1 MHIGAFC
8 RHEDVA
14 TNNDVRGLL
23 PGLAMLA
30 AQIGDRQVRRLGTIG
45 GSIANADPAACYP
58 AGLVALGA
66 TIHTTQR
73 DIAAGDFFVGLY
85 TTLLEPGE
93 LIQSVSFPV
102 ARQSAW
108 QKFRQPASRFS
119 LVGVFVCR
127 NGEGVRVGVTGAA
140 PAVFRAHA
148 LETALM
154 AHWSPEAARRVR
166 IDPSLLMSDLHGSAE
181 YRAALIPELC
191 ARAVEA
197 AAAGL

>member
-1 MHIGAFC
+1 M
-8 RHEDVA
+8 
-14 TNNDVRGLL
+14 
-23 PGLAMLA
+23 
-30 AQIGDRQVRRLGTIG
+30 
-45 GSIANADPAACYP
+45 
-58 AGLVALGA
+58 
-66 TIHTTQR
+66 
-73 DIAAGDFFVGLY
+73 
-85 TTLLEPGE
+85 
-93 LIQSVSFPV
+93 

-127 NGEGVRVGVTGAA
+127 NGDGVRVGVTGAA
-140 PAVFRAHA
+140 PSVFRAHA

-166 IDPSLLMSDLHGSAE
+166 IDASLLMSDLHGSAE

-191 ARAVEA
+191 ARAVAA